1 MVAVSTP
8 TPYPLDELIFRQSF
22 LECQN
27 RWKKKANPLGY
38 IGITPKVS
46 NPTAESRGLGE

>member
-38 IGITPKVS
+38 IGTTPKMMI
-46 NPTAESRGLGE
+46 